1 MLHQEVTEIELI
13 EHLRMVVLIIRNLTF
28 VRSNEHHVVK
38 CFKLVDI
45 VTSLFVDLL
54 DSEITLNCL
63 DIITNIAKHIV
74 LSEINCGH
82 LLVQALF
89 TLFSTGSN
97 LSHGDSLCVK
107 QGTLDQCIE
116 CLRRLSLSAGNEEF
130 LEEISDKQ
138 ISSLINLLLS
148 KNLETREG
156 CLEILCTISDRKTSL
171 KVRIA
176 QQKRCIERL
185 IGLVATGSLTLNEE
199 KISKLAALTLA
210 NLNLAPSNRC
220 LIVPYEQELAL
231 IASSDEKTCK
241 IISEILG
248 DLDSYQVQGK

>member
-1 MLHQEVTEIELI
+1 M
-13 EHLRMVVLIIRNLTF
+13 
-28 VRSNEHHVVK
+28 
-38 CFKLVDI
+38 
-45 VTSLFVDLL
+45 
-54 DSEITLNCL
+54 
-63 DIITNIAKHIV
+63 
-74 LSEINCGH
+74 
-82 LLVQALF
+82 
-89 TLFSTGSN
+89 
-97 LSHGDSLCVK
+97 
-107 QGTLDQCIE
+107 
-116 CLRRLSLSAGNEEF
+116 
-130 LEEISDKQ
+130 
-138 ISSLINLLLS
+138 
-148 KNLETREG
+148 ETREG